1 MRPVKQAID
10 ISFAKGLDTKTDP
23 KRVQIGNF
31 VRLRNSVFDKGGLL
45 KKRNGFGALPALS
58 TATNSYLTTFN
69 GNLTAIGAS
78 INAFTPGN
86 ATWTGK
92 GSIQPLSLTTLPLVR
107 NNLSQIASD
116 VAISPN
122 GLICTVFIQ
131 QFGTTTTNYY
141 QISNAV
147 TGQNIVAPT
156 QIPVASGSVTGG
168 MRVFLLGNNFVI
180 VFTNTIAA
188 TPHLQYVTIN
198 AQNPLT
204 VGANTDLVAS
214 YIPFTTVSFDGV
226 VVNNKLFVAYNTTS
240 GGQAIGLITLSSSFT
255 VSSPVLFAG
264 SKGTMVSV
272 TADITN
278 TNSPVIY
285 VSFYNAANSTGYT
298 AAVDVVN
305 NVLMNPVQIIAAT
318 TVLNITSAAQNGICS
333 IFYEVSNAY
342 SFDSTIPTN
351 YIDVVTIPLAT
362 ATAAAP
368 AVVIR
373 SVGLASKAFIIGGVI
388 YFLSAFQSPYQPSYF
403 LINGSISVAASPVVT
418 AKLAYQ
424 NGGGYVLFGLPNAV
438 VTGSLVQ
445 FPYLYKDLISA
456 VNKTTNVPSG
466 TQTAGIYSQTGINL
480 ASITLTTASLDTA
493 EIGSDLHLSGGFLWM
508 YDGQKPVEHNFFLWP
523 DTDLATPADT
533 ASWTATSTVTP
544 TGTWASA
551 STSIVVSSASGISV
565 GMTIA
570 DTSNAAYITAGT
582 MITAISGTTL
592 TISLPTT
599 HSAAGD
605 NLSIQGNI
613 AAKPDAATNTNAYF
627 YQFTYEWTDNQGN
640 AFRSAPSIPVAVTTT
655 GAGSAGVITLNI
667 PTLRLTY
674 KVSAPVKIVIYRW
687 SVAQQIYYQA
697 TSIISPV
704 LNSTTTDSVTF
715 VDTLPD
721 ASILGNN
728 ILYTT
733 GGVVED
739 VNAPASNIMTI
750 FDTRLF
756 LVDAEDGNLL
766 WYSKQ
771 VIENTPVEMS
781 DLFTMYISPTAGAQA
796 NTGPIRA
803 MSPMDDKNVLFK
815 RNAIYYINGT
825 GPDNT
830 GANSQYSE
838 PTFVTSTVGCTNQQS
853 IVFTP
858 MGLMFQSDKGI
869 WLLGRG
875 LNTEYIGAAVEEFNG
890 ETVLSAQNIPATNQ
904 VRFVLDSG
912 TILMYDYYYQQWG
925 TFVGVTALSSTIY
938 EDLHTLLGPGG
949 QAYQETPGL
958 YLDNSSPV
966 LMSFKTGPVR
976 LGELQNYQRVFFY
989 YLLGDYISPHRLF
1002 VQNYYDYADT
1012 PLDGRTIS
1020 PTNYSPTFGLPG
1032 PFGQGNPYGGP
1043 LALED
1048 WRVFTQKQRCMA
1060 MAISVDE
1067 IYDPTF
1073 GVAPGAGLTLSGISV
1088 VCGFKSPFR
1097 TQSSAHSVG

>member
-1 MRPVKQAID
+1 
-10 ISFAKGLDTKTDP
+10 
-23 KRVQIGNF
+23 
-31 VRLRNSVFDKGGLL
+31 
-45 KKRNGFGALPALS
+45 
-58 TATNSYLTTFN
+58 
-69 GNLTAIGAS
+69 
-78 INAFTPGN
+78 
-86 ATWTGK
+86 
-92 GSIQPLSLTTLPLVR
+92 
-107 NNLSQIASD
+107 
-116 VAISPN
+116 
-122 GLICTVFIQ
+122 
-131 QFGTTTTNYY
+131 
-141 QISNAV
+141 
-147 TGQNIVAPT
+147 
-156 QIPVASGSVTGG
+156 
-168 MRVFLLGNNFVI
+168 
-180 VFTNTIAA
+180 
-188 TPHLQYVTIN
+188 
-198 AQNPLT
+198 
-204 VGANTDLVAS
+204 
-214 YIPFTTVSFDGV
+214 
-226 VVNNKLFVAYNTTS
+226 
-240 GGQAIGLITLSSSFT
+240 
-255 VSSPVLFAG
+255 
-264 SKGTMVSV
+264 
-272 TADITN
+272 
-278 TNSPVIY
+278 
-285 VSFYNAANSTGYT
+285 
-298 AAVDVVN
+298 
-305 NVLMNPVQIIAAT
+305 
-318 TVLNITSAAQNGICS
+318 
-333 IFYEVSNAY
+333 
-342 SFDSTIPTN
+342 
-351 YIDVVTIPLAT
+351 
-362 ATAAAP
+362 
-368 AVVIR
+368 
-373 SVGLASKAFIIGGVI
+373 
-388 YFLSAFQSPYQPSYF
+388 
-403 LINGSISVAASPVVT
+403 
-418 AKLAYQ
+418 
-424 NGGGYVLFGLPNAV
+424 
-438 VTGSLVQ
+438 
-445 FPYLYKDLISA
+445 
-456 VNKTTNVPSG
+456 
-466 TQTAGIYSQTGINL
+466 
-480 ASITLTTASLDTA
+480 
-493 EIGSDLHLSGGFLWM
+493 M